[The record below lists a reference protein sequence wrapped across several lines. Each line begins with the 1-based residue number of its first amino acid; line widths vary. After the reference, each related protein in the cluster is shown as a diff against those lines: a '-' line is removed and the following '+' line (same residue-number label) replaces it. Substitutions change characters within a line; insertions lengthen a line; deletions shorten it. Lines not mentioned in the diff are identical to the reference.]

1 MKGIELSRK
10 FFEEHGMPMLKE
22 KFSDVLPFVAI
33 GLVGSGSECFGFDDD
48 ISKDH
53 DFEAGFCIFLPDESI
68 VDRRTEFMLER
79 AYSKLPSEFMGI
91 KRSSLSPV
99 GGNRHGVIRQSDF
112 LREKTGSLTG
122 NLSLS
127 EWILTSEQSLAE
139 VTNGCIFFDGSGDFT
154 RIRESLA
161 YMPDDVRMKKI
172 AGELLL
178 MGQAGQYNYM
188 RCVKRKEFAAAQLA
202 IFEFV
207 KSAMHV
213 VFLINRVYMPYY
225 KWQFRALRE
234 LCILSELYEDFEY
247 LISSDNSE
255 QSFKIK
261 TEKIEYISSKIIEEL
276 KKESLTDYDGAEL
289 EGQAYSVNEKIID
302 SNIRNLHILAAI

>member
-1 MKGIELSRK
+1 MKGIELSRR

-22 KFSDVLPFVAI
+22 KFSDILPFVAI
-33 GLVGSGSECFGFDDD
+33 GLVGGGSECFGFDDE

-53 DFEAGFCIFLPDESI
+53 DFEAGFCIFLPDESV

-91 KRSSLSPV
+91 KRSALSPV
-99 GGNRHGVIRQSDF
+99 GGNRHGIIRQSDF

-122 NLSLS
+122 SLSLR
-127 EWILTSEQSLAE
+127 EWILIPEQALAE

-161 YMPDDVRMKKI
+161 YMPEDVRKKKI

-188 RCVKRKEFAAAQLA
+188 RCVKRNEYAAAQLA

-207 KSAMHV
+207 KSALHV

-225 KWQFRALRE
+225 KWQFRALSD
-234 LCILSELYEDFEY
+234 LCVLSEFYEDFEY

-261 TEKIEYISSKIIEEL
+261 AEKIEYISSKIIEEL
-276 KKESLTDYDGAEL
+276 KKELLTDYDGAEL

-302 SNIRNLHILAAI
+302 SNIRNLHILAAT